1 MADTHNGDSGTP
13 SKPIEERLRLAEAE
27 LRKLIDLVPQC
38 MCVDAPDGKV
48 LYANDQLLDFF
59 GLTLEEF
66 QASDFRARTFH
77 PHDLERVRATRED
90 AVSRGMPWEIET

>member
-1 MADTHNGDSGTP
+1 MADTHNGDSGTA

-48 LYANDQLLDFF
+48 LYANHQLLDFF